1 MAEPAPSRLLLLRHG
16 RTSWNHLGIAQGQAD
31 VPLDRVGHAQAAA
44 VADLLARRSPS
55 RLWSSD
61 LARAQETAAYVA
73 QACGLPVATDPRL
86 REYAVG
92 ERQGLTWAESLERFP
107 WLAAGTTIGER
118 LRDVPG
124 AEDDADVDARV
135 VPAVEE
141 CLAALGPG
149 ETGVVVSHGAALKR
163 ALAGLLGWP
172 ESVIRSLAGLDN
184 CRWIAVAARPGGGRR
199 LLEYG
204 GGACAEPEAT
214 G

>member
-1 MAEPAPSRLLLLRHG
+1 M
-16 RTSWNHLGIAQGQAD
+16 
-31 VPLDRVGHAQAAA
+31 PLDRVGHTQAVAAA
-44 VADLLARRSPS
+44 GLLAALGPS

-61 LARAQETAAYVA
+61 LARATQTAAYVA
-73 QACGLPVATDPRL
+73 EATGLPVTTDPRL

-92 ERQGLTWAESLERFP
+92 ERQGLSWAESLERFP
-107 WLAAGTTIGER
+107 WLASGTTIGER

-124 AEDDADVDARV
+124 AEDDAEVDARI

-163 ALAGLLGWP
+163 AVGGLLGWEQP
-172 ESVIRSLAGLDN
+172 VLRTLAGLDN
-184 CRWIAVAARPGGGRR
+184 CRWASVVARSGGGRR

-204 GGACAEPEAT
+204 GGACAPAGAT